1 MDMNPAWL
9 TYPLALTGSR
19 AFDCGDFTE
28 EECDFYMQRWH
39 FWYIADLVFALP
51 TVAFFMCSIGVFII
65 SYFFSNLLLDRTNRQ
80 GPRVWQ
86 KLIAGTRYLSYR
98 GFHVKSLKWNSAPV
112 GILMLGAVGTIYF
125 FCMDLVPSPYY
136 WSDEMF
142 GGSPPLATR
151 SGWLAL
157 GCMPFVFATATKTNW
172 ITLLTGVSHERLQ
185 VFHRWIAY
193 AFFVLAL
200 LHTFPF
206 IVYHIHWHDMQT
218 HFSESLLFYW
228 TGIVAII
235 FQAWLTFMSHST
247 IRSLGYEFFK
257 ITHFAS
263 AIVFMITFF
272 WHCDYT
278 LTSWHYFVATAAV
291 YVPCFVFPWLRTI
304 FEYGFTQQACVSV
317 EDNGFTRVA
326 IPVKFNWTPGQHCFL
341 RFTGFGI
348 LQAISSH
355 PFTICSMPSNNENE
369 HSELVF
375 YIRHQRGF
383 TAKLYQY
390 ALDNPGASVPV
401 QIDGPYGGVSL
412 PKLRN
417 SERLLVIAGGSGA
430 GWCLPFIESFFRTS
444 KPSSIS
450 AKDEEH
456 GRSHDHHASDL
467 DEKTDVLT
475 NAKPASP
482 SPSPSLKPGSIAGS
496 LRVVLATRDTSSRL
510 WFERSVSLLFTRLSI
525 PSTLSSLAQIQVFVT
540 GEAAKRLS
548 GGLPAK
554 KSIDRSHL
562 PRSNSSTSDDNIASS
577 EDDVYAR
584 ALPPDTNADEYIG
597 RPSLPEI
604 IKEEATRAAE
614 AGQELSV
621 YVCGPGTMQND
632 VRNAVAERNLGI
644 LRGEEGG
651 SGRGVYLYSEHFS
664 WA

>member
-9 TYPLALTGSR
+9 TFPLALTGSR
-19 AFDCGDFTE
+19 TFECGDFTE
-28 EECDFYMQRWH
+28 EECTFYMQRWH

-51 TVAFFMCSIGVFII
+51 TVAFFMCGIGVFII
-65 SYFFSNLLLDRTNRQ
+65 SYFFTSLFLDRSTRR
-80 GPRVWQ
+80 GPRAWR

-98 GFHVKSLKWNSAPV
+98 GFHVESLKWNSAPV
-112 GILMLGAVGTIYF
+112 GVLMLGAIGTIYF

-172 ITLLTGVSHERLQ
+172 ITLLTGISHERLQ

-193 AFFVLAL
+193 AFFILAL

-206 IVYHIHWHDMQT
+206 IVYHVHWHDMQT

-263 AIVFMITFF
+263 AIVFMVTFF

-291 YVPCFVFPWLRTI
+291 YVPCFIFPWLRTL
-304 FEYGFTQQACVSV
+304 FEYGFTQQARVSV
-317 EDNGFTRVA
+317 EDNGFTRVV
-326 IPVKFNWTPGQHCFL
+326 IPVNFNWTPGQHCFL
-341 RFTGFGI
+341 RFTGFGV

-355 PFTICSMPSNNENE
+355 PFTICSMPSNNEDE
-369 HSELVF
+369 PSELIF
-375 YIRHQRGF
+375 FIRHQRGF
-383 TAKLYQY
+383 TAKLHQY
-390 ALDNPGASVPV
+390 ALDNPGGSTPV

-444 KPSSIS
+444 SSSSIS
-450 AKDEEH
+450 TQDEEH
-456 GRSHDHHASDL
+456 GHQTSDL
-467 DEKTDVLT
+467 DEKTGALT
-475 NAKPASP
+475 KTKPASP
-482 SPSPSLKPGSIAGS
+482 SPSLKPSAISGS
-496 LRVVLATRDTSSRL
+496 LRVVLATRDTDSRL
-510 WFERSVSLLFTRLSI
+510 WFERSVASLFTHLSI
-525 PSTLSSLAQIQVFVT
+525 PSYLSSLAQIQVFVT
-540 GEAAKRLS
+540 GSAAAKLS
-548 GGLPAK
+548 PPNSTLHSKPNP
-554 KSIDRSHL
+554 
-562 PRSNSSTSDDNIASS
+562 PRSNDSTSDDIDNISS
-577 EDDVYAR
+577 DNE
-584 ALPPDTNADEYIG
+584 ALPSNADEYVG
-597 RPSLPEI
+597 RPELAEI
-604 IKEEATRAAE
+604 VGEEARKAAD

-621 YVCGPGTMQND
+621 YVCGPCTMQND
-632 VRNAVAERNLGI
+632 VRNAVAESNLGI
-644 LRGEEGG
+644 LRGAGG
-651 SGRGVYLYSEHFS
+651 KGVYLYSEHFT